1 MTHLKVEQ
9 STGTIEQVDKS
20 VIAELYE
27 LLAYNVLDSSSN
39 LQGRI
44 HTSATYQEYIDYI
57 RAKYPDLYIT
67 SDNIYIKFAD
77 SAIENILKNSIGD
90 GVGVTIAQAQ
100 ATTNAQI
107 NSLFSNNTNIT
118 QFDEFRFFTSVTKMP
133 TLNGCTNLQHI
144 QIPASLREISAN
156 QLNNCTS
163 LTSIGDTSNI
173 QTFNPNQSYYFR
185 ALRLDQTK
193 LQSLTGIFSSQSCP
207 LFNSD
212 EVVTI
217 SSSGLTDLRFAGFG
231 GKELI
236 ITSPITKIIA
246 SDCPNL
252 TRVVLP
258 ETCKRIE
265 GTGFRNCTNLTQ
277 INLENVEYISGSA
290 FANTKITE
298 INIPSLTS
306 SSSTLFSNLNNLNIT
321 LPNNNWEKDMV
332 SHNENMFSRCWFSS
346 ITNLEV
352 LANYDYIT
360 KELPFFASY
369 SPILDVVN
377 FAKATSF
384 QYDGQYYNY
393 LSGLGSQHQDKYL
406 KQWYSPKLLTVNN
419 YNLGNIPYWLYQN
432 PSYRFRCKL
441 IYLKDVTSFSNFA
454 FGGLD
459 CEALVI
465 NNTTPPTAPI
475 NYYSDWNEFS
485 NLHIRGA
492 NIDTWG
498 YFEDAHDSSTPLSY
512 QSINGAQTESLL
524 AQGKTGSYPN
534 ITAIYVPDSAVN
546 TYKTTTGYASVA
558 DKIHPISDLTKYATR
573 AAWEAAGKPNTALIE
588 EYM

>member
-1 MTHLKVEQ
+1 MHLKVEQ
-9 STGTIEQVDKS
+9 NTGTIEQVDKS

-77 SAIENILKNSIGD
+77 SAVENVLKTAIGD
-90 GVGVTIAQAQ
+90 GIGVTIAQAQ
-100 ATTNAQI
+100 ATTNSQI

-118 QFDEFRFFTSVTKMP
+118 QFDEFRFFTSVTRMP

-173 QTFNPNQSYYFR
+173 QTFNPNQSYFFR
-185 ALRLDQTK
+185 ELRLDQTK
-193 LQSLTGIFSSQSCP
+193 LQSLSGTFSSQSCP

-217 SSSGLTDLRFAGFG
+217 SSSGLTSLKFAAFG

-236 ITSPITKIIA
+236 ITSSITSLIA

-252 TRVVLP
+252 TRAVLP
-258 ETCKRIE
+258 ETCKTLD
-265 GTGFRNCTNLTQ
+265 GQGFRNCTNLTQ
-277 INLENVEYISGSA
+277 VNLENVENFIQSS
-290 FANTKITE
+290 FMNTKVTN
-298 INIPSLTS
+298 INLSSLKIGGS
-306 SSSTLFSNLNNLNIT
+306 QLFQNLSNLNIT
-321 LPNNNWEKDMV
+321 LPNNNWQKYG
-332 SHNENMFSRCWFSS
+332 NIQYANTMFSRAYFSS
-346 ITNLEV
+346 VNFEV
-352 LANYDYIT
+352 LTNYDFIT
-360 KELPFFASY
+360 KELPNFGSD
-369 SPILDVVN
+369 SPIVDVIN
-377 FAKATSF
+377 FAKATTFESNSSNENLIE
-384 QYDGQYYNY
+384 G
-393 LSGLGSQHQDKYL
+393 LSSGDNNKYV
-406 KQWYSPKLLTVNN
+406 KQWYSPKLLTTVN
-419 YNLGNIPYWLYQN
+419 YGLGTSPYIMFNMGGRL
-432 PSYRFRCKL
+432 FRCKL
-441 IYLKDVTSFSNFA
+441 IYLRDITSFSNFT

-475 NYYSDWNEFS
+475 NYYSDFNPYG
-485 NLHIRGA
+485 NYHLRGV

-498 YFEDAHDSSTPLSY
+498 NFEDAHNSSTPFSSQYVNTYTNTIISQNRAFL
-512 QSINGAQTESLL
+512 G
-524 AQGKTGSYPN
+524 N

-546 TYKTTTGYASVA
+546 TYKTTTGWTPVA
-558 DKIHPISDLTKYATR
+558 DKIYPISDLTKYATR

>member
-9 STGTIEQVDKS
+9 NTGTIEQVDKS

-77 SAIENILKNSIGD
+77 SAVENVLKTAIGD
-90 GVGVTIAQAQ
+90 GIGVTVAQAQ
-100 ATTNAQI
+100 ATTNSQI
-107 NSLFSNNTNIT
+107 YDLFSGNTNIE
-118 QFDEFRFFTSVTKMP
+118 QFDELRFFTSITTMP
-133 TLNGCTNLQHI
+133 AFNNCTNLQHI
-144 QIPASLREISAN
+144 QIPASLREIYTN

-163 LTSIGDTSNI
+163 LTSIGDTSNV
-173 QTFNPNQSYYFR
+173 QRFNPNQSYFFR

-193 LQSLTGIFSSQSCP
+193 LQSLTGVFSSQSCP

-217 SSSGLTDLRFAGFG
+217 SAPGLTKLDFGQFG

-236 ITSPITKIIA
+236 ITSPITNLIA
-246 SDCPNL
+246 TSCPNV

-258 ETCKRIE
+258 ETCKVLD
-265 GTGFRNCTNLTQ
+265 GAGLRNSTNLSQ
-277 INLENVEYISGSA
+277 INLEHVEEFVQETLISTNVKDINLSSLKYSGNQL
-290 FANTKITE
+290 FAN
-298 INIPSLTS
+298 L
-306 SSSTLFSNLNNLNIT
+306 SNVNIT
-321 LPNNNWEKDMV
+321 FPNNNWQKRG
-332 SHNENMFSRCWFSS
+332 NEQNAMTMFNRCFFSS

-352 LANYDYIT
+352 FENYDYIT
-360 KELPFFASY
+360 KEFPHFGSN
-369 SPILDVVN
+369 SPIIDIIN

-384 QYDGQYYNY
+384 YISNQNLLEGFSSDN
-393 LSGLGSQHQDKYL
+393 DNKYI
-406 KQWYSPKLLTVNN
+406 KQWYSPKLLTTVDYGLGSVPYSMFNWNN
-419 YNLGNIPYWLYQN
+419 RQ
-432 PSYRFRCKL
+432 FRCKL
-441 IYLKDVTSFSNFA
+441 MYLRDITSFSNFA
-454 FGGLD
+454 FAGLVCD
-459 CEALVI
+459 ALVI

-475 NYYSDWNEFS
+475 NYYSDFNPYG
-485 NLHIRGA
+485 NYHIRGV

-498 YFEDAHDSSTPLSY
+498 NFEDAQDPSVPFSY
-512 QSINGAQTESLL
+512 QTISGTTIDLISQNRVFLG
-524 AQGKTGSYPN
+524 N

-546 TYKTTTGYASVA
+546 TYKTTTGWTSVA
-558 DKIHPISDLTKYATR
+558 DKIYPISDLTKYATR
-573 AAWEAAGKPNTALIE
+573 AAWETAGKPNTALIE

>member
-9 STGTIEQVDKS
+9 NTGTIEQVDKS

-77 SAIENILKNSIGD
+77 SAVENVLKNAIGD
-90 GVGVTIAQAQ
+90 GIGVTLAQAQ
-100 ATTNAQI
+100 ATTNSQI
-107 NSLFSNNTNIT
+107 SSVFSNNTNIT
-118 QFDEFRFFTSVTKMP
+118 QFDELRFFTSVTNMP
-133 TLNGCTNLQHI
+133 TFNGCTNLQHI
-144 QIPASLREISAN
+144 QIPPSLKYIQYSS
-156 QLNNCTS
+156 LNNCTA
-163 LTSIGDTSNI
+163 LTSIGDTSNVES
-173 QTFNPNQSYYFR
+173 FNPQNSYNFN

-193 LQSLTGIFSSQSCP
+193 LQSLTGIFNSKNTA

-212 EVVTI
+212 EIVTI
-217 SSSGLTDLRFAGFG
+217 SAPGLTQLDLGHFG

-236 ITSPITKIIA
+236 ITSPITQFYA
-246 SDCPNL
+246 GYSPNV
-252 TRVVLP
+252 TRIVLP
-258 ETCKRIE
+258 ETCKRLS
-265 GTGFRNCTNLTQ
+265 GTTCINCSNLTS
-277 INLENVEYISGSA
+277 INLENVEYIGQQAFSG
-290 FANTKITE
+290 TKITE
-298 INIPSLTS
+298 INISSLTS
-306 SSSTLFSNLNNLNIT
+306 SSSQAFNGLNNVNIT
-321 LPNNNWEKDMV
+321 LPSNNWGKDMV
-332 SHNENMFSRCWFSS
+332 TNNESLFSRCWFSS

-352 LANYDYIT
+352 LANYDYAI
-360 KELPFFASY
+360 KELPFFANY
-369 SPILDVVN
+369 SPVLDVIN

-384 QYDGQYYNY
+384 QYNGQYYNY
-393 LSGLGSQHQDKYL
+393 LSGLASKYQDKYL

-419 YNLGNIPYWLYQN
+419 YNLGMVPYWLYQN
-432 PSYRFRCKL
+432 PSFRFRCKL

-465 NNTTPPTAPI
+465 NNATPPTAPI
-475 NYYSDWNEFS
+475 NYYSDWNEYG

-498 YFEDAHDSSTPLSY
+498 YFEDAHDSSTPFSY

>member
-9 STGTIEQVDKS
+9 GTGTIEQVDKS
-20 VIAELYE
+20 VIAKLYE
-27 LLAYNVLDSSSN
+27 SLANNTLDQSSN

-77 SAIENILKNSIGD
+77 SAVENVLKTAIGD
-90 GVGVTIAQAQ
+90 GIGVTIAQAQ
-100 ATTNAQI
+100 ATTNSQI
-107 NSLFSNNTNIT
+107 SNLFSKNTNIT
-118 QFDEFRFFTSVTKMP
+118 QFDELRFFTSVTNMP
-133 TLNGCTNLQHI
+133 TFNGCTSLQHI
-144 QIPASLREISAN
+144 QIPPSLKNVQYSS
-156 QLNNCTS
+156 LNNCTS
-163 LTSIGDTSNI
+163 LTSIGDTSNVE
-173 QTFNPNQSYYFR
+173 QFRPQNSYNFG

-193 LQSLTGIFSSQSCP
+193 LQSLTGTFSSQNCP

-212 EVVTI
+212 EIVTI
-217 SSSGLTDLRFAGFG
+217 SAPGITDLNFGKFG

-236 ITSPITKIIA
+236 VTSPITQFYA
-246 SDCPNL
+246 GYSPNV
-252 TRVVLP
+252 TRIVLP
-258 ETCKRIE
+258 ETCKRLD
-265 GTGFRNCTNLTQ
+265 GTACISCGNLTS
-277 INLENVEYISGSA
+277 INLENVEYIGQQA
-290 FANTKITE
+290 FVNTKITE
-298 INIPSLTS
+298 INLTSLVS
-306 SSSTLFSNLNNLNIT
+306 SSSQSFSNLNNLNIT
-321 LPNNNWEKDMV
+321 LPNNNWGKDNPAN
-332 SHNENMFSRCWFSS
+332 NESTFARCWFSS

-352 LANYDYIT
+352 LTNYDYVT

-369 SPILDVVN
+369 SPILDVIN

-393 LSGLGSQHQDKYL
+393 LTGLGSQHQDKYL

-419 YNLGNIPYWLYQN
+419 YNLGSVPYWLYQN

-475 NYYSDWNEFS
+475 NYYSDWNEYG

-498 YFEDAHDSSTPLSY
+498 NFEDAHNSSTPLSY
-512 QSINGAQTESLL
+512 QSINTWTASLL
-524 AQGKTGSYPN
+524 AEGKTGSYPN

-546 TYKTTTGYASVA
+546 TYKTTTGWTSVA
-558 DKIHPISDLTKYATR
+558 DKIYPISNLTKYATR
-573 AAWEAAGKPNTALIE
+573 AAWETAGKPNTALIE